1 MMDACPS
8 LLAHYQQI
16 LTLSENMLLMARQ
29 SEWDTLIYIEEKYVH
44 AVAKIAELNAG
55 QVTTLPIVIQDK
67 ITTILQHLLQN
78 ENEVNQLLQARLNQL
93 RDLISQ
99 SNRQQ
104 SINSTYHKF
113 SDHGSMLPGEI
124 KKQTSE

>member
-16 LTLSENMLLMARQ
+16 LALSENMLLVARQ
-29 SEWDTLIYIEEKYVH
+29 SEWDTLVYIEEKYVQ
-44 AVAKIAELNAG
+44 AVAKIAELNAR
-55 QVTTLPIVIQDK
+55 QENPLSALIQDK
-67 ITTILQHLLQN
+67 ITLVLQQLLQN
-78 ENEVNQLLQARLNQL
+78 EHEVNQLLQTRLDQL
-93 RDLISQ
+93 RELIGQ

-113 SDHGSMLPGEI
+113 SDQASMLPGNI
-124 KKQTSE
+124 KK